1 MLIQNMFVWLYAC
14 VYARIRVRITLL
26 FITFSITAR
35 SILLQV
41 YFTKTLYTDESR
53 PVKFYLIA
61 YFFFFS
67 SCCSYVR
74 WTILSYAWL
83 YKQRHFHAFHGRL
96 SDSHSLTNQ
105 SIIDR
110 FHDSWFEEEWNN
122 YRIAML
128 SNDDCCDALEK
139 KKKKKE
145 KEKKKQKR
153 WGIVRWWRWSFA
165 RPLRAIKY
173 RDCFILNY
181 IRTASQVPWATHR
194 RYTWL

>member
-1 MLIQNMFVWLYAC
+1 MC

-61 YFFFFS
+61 LFCFFFLLFL
-67 SCCSYVR
+67 YVR

-128 SNDDCCDALEK
+128 SNDDCCDALER
-139 KKKKKE
+139 KKE
-145 KEKKKQKR
+145 KETKKDEGSYAIC
-153 WGIVRWWRWSFA
+153 WRWWRWSSA
-165 RPLRAIKY
+165 CLSSPTRAINY
-173 RDCFILNY
+173 RDCIL
-181 IRTASQVPWATHR
+181 P
-194 RYTWL
+194 